1 MPPKIKVVVKTNPLS
16 EPGSLSEPCSLP
28 GLRPLRA
35 ISLFSGMGGDS
46 LGLVQAGFD
55 LVAYCEKERVFRA
68 THDMNF
74 EKCISLGAS
83 CEGDI
88 TKIPDSE
95 FAAYKDQIDIIFA
108 STPCQPHSKAG
119 KRKIDDPRKNVFF
132 DFLRSLVLIQP
143 KYFICENVKGLLT
156 SKTPDGSQLYM
167 DMMRSEFNNAGY
179 SMKYQ
184 LIKTEKYGIPQ
195 KRERVIII
203 GMRTVDMN
211 NEGGMDRLQFPPE
224 TSTTVGLQDIVTFD
238 MTGAIEI
245 LPTDFDMTSIPEECL
260 VTDMTNDEG
269 ENPESP
275 PHPYL
280 KLKAKTRGESY
291 DGTTHNNMLSFG
303 KRASPIHC
311 EIIDIRKPAKTI
323 ICTYDHQPRLFVP
336 LRNKRGYF
344 LRCLLPIELKQI
356 QGFPIDYEIAGNLK
370 QQIVQIGNSVPPGII
385 RQVVT
390 KLLL

>member
-1 MPPKIKVVVKTNPLS
+1 MSPKM
-16 EPGSLSEPCSLP
+16 
-28 GLRPLRA
+28 RA

-46 LGLVQAGFD
+46 LGIVQAGLD

-74 EKCISLGAS
+74 EHCVSLGAS
-83 CEGDI
+83 CDGDI
-88 TKIPDSE
+88 TKISDSE
-95 FAAYKDQIDIIFA
+95 FLAHKDTIDLIFA

-119 KRKIDDPRKNVFF
+119 NRKIDDPRKNVFF
-132 DFLRSLVLIQP
+132 DFLRSVTLINP

-167 DMMRSEFNNAGY
+167 AMMEEEFNKAGY

-184 LIKTEKYGIPQ
+184 LFKTEKYGVPQ
-195 KRERVIII
+195 KRERVIMI
-203 GMRTVDMN
+203 GMRTADMN
-211 NEGGMDRLQFPPE
+211 EEGGIDRLQFPSE
-224 TSTTVGLQDIVTFD
+224 MTTVRDLRGIVTFD

-245 LPTDFDMTSIPEECL
+245 LPEDFDMTTIPDECV
-260 VTDMTNDEG
+260 VTDMTNNEG
-269 ENPESP
+269 VNPESP

-280 KLKAKTRGESY
+280 RLKAKTRGESY
-291 DGTTHNNMLSFG
+291 GGVTHNNMLSFG

-336 LRNKRGYF
+336 LRNQRGFF

-385 RQVVT
+385 QQVT
-390 KLLL
+390 DTLMRLEHPQG